1 LTSFAHTTVAEAER
15 LGLADDEA
23 RVVLAVTRSAT
34 RLMSIER

>member
-1 LTSFAHTTVAEAER
+1 LTSFAHARVADAER
-15 LGLADDEA
+15 LVLADDDA